1 VADKAAVV
9 EADPVEVD
17 KVAAVDKVVEA
28 DRDLETAR
36 DRDPDQETDG
46 ETARAR
52 IQTVHSNP
60 PVRSPQA
67 TPRTCEQ
74 RTCEQV
80 ASSLNFGHIHG

>member
-1 VADKAAVV
+1 V
-9 EADPVEVD
+9 EADPVE
-17 KVAAVDKVVEA
+17 VDKVVEA

-52 IQTVHSNP
+52 IQTAHSNP

-74 RTCEQV
+74 V